1 MKRGIV
7 LMLSLFLLSPTIQ
20 AQTTS
25 VACDTAHQTVAF
37 VNGIFNDD
45 DMSGASGSE
54 LALMM
59 YEQGSNADVK
69 YYWNPGG
76 HGGNLMDAAQT
87 LANKLIQENTLFD
100 HYPVISLYNTIMHAL
115 MGDSSLT
122 IQLTPEQQ
130 KALLEASR
138 NSPYLTQNR
147 LTSSGNPVED
157 SVPGSTQRIYNLTLQ
172 DLSRGDRLVLV
183 THSQGNF
190 YGKAVYA
197 MMQNDHPD
205 LISGLGVV
213 GVAAVTNSLPGNT
226 YVTYER
232 DLVVQLV
239 QSFDPFTL
247 PFNVRE
253 SVLTEARLF
262 IADFTGHNF
271 AKTYAN
277 PVASMRNRIGSDVAS
292 TMTRLQ
298 AGNDNN
304 GPITATLTW
313 DVPGD
318 VDLHTYEP
326 DTSHVFYADKAGNA
340 GTLDRD
346 DRVTT
351 GPEHYHTSCQNI
363 VLGTYQ
369 FGVNYYRGNGPRTAH
384 LTIDAVGN
392 ATRIADLTL
401 PTALGDGGDD
411 TPVILFDVTLA
422 NDNGRVKATV
432 ARH

>member
-1 MKRGIV
+1 MKRGLV

-100 HYPVISLYNTIMHAL
+100 HYSVISLYNTIMHAL

-147 LTSSGNPVED
+147 LTSSGNPAED

-226 YVTYER
+226 
-232 DLVVQLV
+232 
-239 QSFDPFTL
+239 
-247 PFNVRE
+247 
-253 SVLTEARLF
+253 
-262 IADFTGHNF
+262 
-271 AKTYAN
+271 
-277 PVASMRNRIGSDVAS
+277 
-292 TMTRLQ
+292 
-298 AGNDNN
+298 
-304 GPITATLTW
+304 
-313 DVPGD
+313 
-318 VDLHTYEP
+318 
-326 DTSHVFYADKAGNA
+326 
-340 GTLDRD
+340 
-346 DRVTT
+346 
-351 GPEHYHTSCQNI
+351 
-363 VLGTYQ
+363 
-369 FGVNYYRGNGPRTAH
+369 
-384 LTIDAVGN
+384 
-392 ATRIADLTL
+392 
-401 PTALGDGGDD
+401 
-411 TPVILFDVTLA
+411 
-422 NDNGRVKATV
+422 
-432 ARH
+432 